1 MRQHI
6 VRLKECMAAVGRFIN
21 MPPIWRRRPVLHAI
35 APPAVKA
42 VSSEHATEGR
52 DAAEQEVQALET
64 PAHETTQC
72 RAVGNRPWPGWNMI
86 ELDGLE
92 GDAHGAATLTLCT
105 RRRTVE
111 YSVSLRPGKTTKRII
126 WVPVGVRDITLS
138 FSASTEALSAAT
150 VQWVWLTPWFAHNR
164 LARRLINNHPDYKGL
179 RTRKVI
185 RQLHVASVAKG
196 CWWRTVALADYDQ
209 THAKQHINDDYARWI
224 ETTEC
229 ETSCD
234 AQQLIA
240 DLHYA
245 PLFSLVMPVTF
256 DDFQRGEKYFVATID
271 SLKAQSY
278 FFWEVIIVLSADIS
292 DEQRRTLERY
302 IPSSSRVSMIRSYHR
317 TYAKLDHQGFIQTH
331 GDGVMRISVG
341 DQLAKEAL
349 SQLANAWNDYPDAQL
364 FYGDEDV
371 ISSDG
376 VRSKPSFKPDWN
388 PDLLLSTNYIG
399 RLALYKR
406 RLLWQL
412 EAEQADLLSH
422 LTNRAAVDYAL
433 ALTFLMW
440 KSTHGTPSSVHH
452 LPKMLYHRNA
462 LFSYELS
469 QKDAVFL
476 VGSVLKQ
483 HVASAQAV
491 VHPGLTEHSVR
502 IEWPIPNPAP
512 LVSLLVPTRNGVD
525 ILRPCVDAILER
537 TAYTH
542 FELLILDNQSDCPET
557 LAYMR
562 EVEQRDL
569 RVRILHWDYPF
580 NYSAIN
586 NFGAANAHG
595 SIIGLVNNDIEPV
608 NEHWL
613 TEMVGQVCRSEI
625 GCVGA
630 KLYYPNGMLQHGGVI
645 LGLGDVAGHAHR
657 FFPRESD
664 GYTGRL
670 KVVQNLSA
678 VTAAC
683 LLLRRHVFNN
693 VDGLNEKDL
702 TVAYNDVDLCLKVR
716 EAGYRNLWTPFA
728 ELYHH
733 ESISR
738 GADDTPTKRAR
749 WLSEVAYMRRV
760 WGKQLDSDPA
770 YNPNLTLVHEDFSL
784 R

>member
-21 MPPIWRRRPVLHAI
+21 MPPIWRRQPVLHVI
-35 APPAVKA
+35 APPAVN
-42 VSSEHATEGR
+42 SEHATEGR
-52 DAAEQEVQALET
+52 DVAEQEVQALKTQALE
-64 PAHETTQC
+64 TQC

-92 GDAHGAATLTLCT
+92 GDAHGAATFTLYA
-105 RRRTVE
+105 RGRILE

-126 WVPVGVRDITLS
+126 WVPVGVRDIVLS
-138 FSASTEALSAAT
+138 FSASADALSAAT

-185 RQLHVASVAKG
+185 RQLHVASVAQG

-224 ETTEC
+224 ETTEY
-229 ETSCD
+229 EASSD
-234 AQQLIA
+234 AQTLIA
-240 DLHYA
+240 GLKSA
-245 PLFSLVMPVTF
+245 PLFSLIMPVTQE
-256 DDFQRGEKYFVATID
+256 DFQRGEKYFVATIN
-271 SLKAQSY
+271 SLKTQSY
-278 FFWEVIIVLSADIS
+278 FFWEVIIVLSADIT
-292 DEQRRTLERY
+292 DAQRRTLERY

-341 DQLAKEAL
+341 DQLAKDAL
-349 SQLANAWNDYPDAQL
+349 SQLAKAWNEYPEAQL
-364 FYGDEDV
+364 FYGDED
-371 ISSDG
+371 IINDEG
-376 VRSKPSFKPDWN
+376 VRSKPAFKPDWN
-388 PDLLLSTNYIG
+388 PDLLLSKNYIG

-440 KSTHGTPSSVHH
+440 KSTHGKASAVHH
-452 LPKMLYHRNA
+452 LPSMLYHRST
-462 LFSYELS
+462 LFNYALS
-469 QKDAVFL
+469 QKDAIFL
-476 VGSVLKQ
+476 VSSVLKQ

-491 VHPGLTEHSVR
+491 VHPGLTEQSVR

-542 FELLILDNQSDCPET
+542 FELLILDNQSDCPEA

-562 EVEQRDL
+562 EVEQRDP
-569 RVRILHWDYPF
+569 RVRVLHWDYPF

-595 SIIGLVNNDIEPV
+595 SIIGLVNNDIEPI
-608 NEHWL
+608 NEYWL
-613 TEMVGQVCRSEI
+613 TEMVSQVCRSEI

-670 KVVQNLSA
+670 KAVQNLSA

-683 LLLRRHVFNN
+683 LLLRKNVFNN
-693 VDGLNEKDL
+693 VNGLNEKDL

-760 WGKQLDSDPA
+760 WGKHLDSDPA